1 MLSSF
6 MGFVSLYFMT
16 RYLGAENYGIFAWS
30 TAFVA
35 VFTIFSDMGV
45 GYAHLKRV
53 SEGCS
58 LGGCVSTFA
67 FLKLLLTLLM
77 VGVCLTYITLSYL
90 VFGNEFPGRL
100 LSVVLLLLTY
110 MVLSSLS
117 QIARTTFDSKLETS
131 KSQFVAM
138 IDSLSKTALVILV
151 LLAGMGVVQ
160 VALAYA
166 IAGVVVATVSL
177 LLLSRERI
185 MWQKPILLRSYGAFA
200 FPIAV
205 ASIAGTLLAN
215 SDRLVIGQFWSKTDV
230 AYYASAQSLLLM
242 FGAVGTVLS
251 FISFP
256 VFSKLH
262 KEGRTSTISE
272 HIRQSERYISMISL
286 PLVTLFLLFPRAAAV
301 VFFGKDFAPAGQAL
315 GFLSISVFCY
325 QLNQVACAQVIASN
339 KPYVLA
345 KLTWFHLC
353 LNVSLLILFVPR
365 NVFGIAAMGLSYQG
379 AAIANMTAMVV
390 LFVLTRWYINRT
402 AKIGI
407 YRRLYLHVLA
417 ALLVGVALA
426 LLTTFVDPDN
436 WYELASFGVFSYVS
450 FLSILY
456 LFGEFSKQDISQIL
470 DVLSIR
476 KMKEYVWTEFSG
488 KRM

>member
-1 MLSSF
+1 
-6 MGFVSLYFMT
+6 MGFVSLFFMT

-35 VFTIFSDMGV
+35 VFAIFSDLGV

-53 SEGCS
+53 SEGCN
-58 LGGCVSTFA
+58 LDGCASTFA

-77 VGVCLTYITLSYL
+77 VDICLIYIILSYF

-110 MVLSSLS
+110 MALSSLS

-131 KSQFVAM
+131 KSQFVA
-138 IDSLSKTALVILV
+138 IVDSLSKTSLVILV

-166 IAGVVVATVSL
+166 IAGVAVVTVAL
-177 LLLSRERI
+177 LLFSRERI
-185 MWQKPILLRSYGAFA
+185 VWQKPILLRSYGTFA
-200 FPIAV
+200 FPIAI

-215 SDRLVIGQFWSKTDV
+215 SDRLVIGQFWPKADV
-230 AYYASAQSLLLM
+230 AYYGSAQSLLLM
-242 FGAVGTVLS
+242 FGTVGTVLS

-262 KEGRTSTISE
+262 KEGRTSIISE

-286 PLVTLFLLFPRAAAV
+286 PIVTLFLLFPRAAAV
-301 VFFGKDFAPAGQAL
+301 VFFGKDFAPAGAAL

-339 KPYVLA
+339 QPYVLA
-345 KLTWFHLC
+345 KLTWFQLC
-353 LNVSLLILFVPR
+353 LNVSLLMIFVPKS
-365 NVFGIAAMGLSYQG
+365 VFGIAAMGLSYKG

-390 LFVLTRWYINRT
+390 VFALTRWYIYRA

-417 ALLVGVALA
+417 ALLVGMALA

-436 WYELASFGVFSYVS
+436 WYELSSFGIVSYVS

-456 LFGEFSKQDISQIL
+456 LFGEFSKQDISRLL
-470 DVLSIR
+470 DMLSIR

-488 KRM
+488 KRT